1 MKQIVPVI
9 AVMVA
14 MLSTLVYITTRTI
27 APDYHFELKTDAV
40 SDVEILFDDMAVPHI
55 YAESE
60 TDAMHALGYVHAMER
75 LWQDGPVA
83 QGRGGELSAL
93 LGPDMI
99 ENDKYSEDLGMG
111 QAAKRTVERI
121 RPTPRL
127 RNSKGPCRP
136 TSTASMPSLPPR
148 NSPLNID

>member
-1 MKQIVPVI
+1 MKQIFPVI

-40 SDVEILFDDMAVPHI
+40 MAEVEILFDDMAVPHI

-75 LWQDGPVA
+75 LWQMDLLRRAG
-83 QGRGGELSAL
+83 GGELSAL
-93 LGPDMI
+93 LGPDMV
-99 ENDKYSEDLGMG
+99 ENL
-111 QAAKRTVERI
+111 
-121 RPTPRL
+121 
-127 RNSKGPCRP
+127 
-136 TSTASMPSLPPR
+136 SL
-148 NSPLNID
+148 IHI